1 MLYFFKAFGICF
13 LLLSNLTA
21 EVVLNTSNFSNDLD
35 GWVPWVSR
43 TDVDP
48 NFPSSSN
55 YYGQMQVGY
64 GPGNQGSRLV
74 TYNQTAAWTGN
85 YIDKAVTRM
94 QMNFFN
100 DSPYDTVFL
109 RVAISDGA
117 SPQVEGSNWWI
128 SKTPVE
134 YAPLSGWSF
143 ASFDINEA
151 SMKRG
156 GVINGQPGV
165 LTFNDTL
172 LNIQTVRILS
182 SVLGGSGVGDQ
193 LYGVVGLDDIQLISV
208 AIPEPNTALFNR
220 AIALIFLLV
229 VLRKFGF
236 PLFKGE

>member
-1 MLYFFKAFGICF
+1 MFNFYKTSYFFLVIF
-13 LLLSNLTA
+13 SNLSA
-21 EVVLNTSNFSNDLD
+21 EVILNTSNFSNDLD

-43 TDVDP
+43 TYVDP
-48 NFPSSSN
+48 NLPSSSN

-74 TYNQTAAWTGN
+74 TYNRSSAWTGN

-94 QMNFFN
+94 RMNFFN

-117 SPQVEGSNWWI
+117 SPQIEGSNWWI

-134 YAPLSGWSF
+134 YAPSSGWSF

-156 GVINGQPGV
+156 GVINGQPGF
-165 LTFNDTL
+165 LSFADTL
-172 LNIQTVRILS
+172 TNIQTVRILS

-193 LYGVVGLDDIQLISV
+193 FYGVVGLDDIQLISV

-220 AIALIFLLV
+220 AIALVFLLV
-229 VLRKFGF
+229 VLRKFSF
-236 PLFKGE
+236 PHSKGE

>member
-1 MLYFFKAFGICF
+1 MLYFLKTFGIFF

-35 GWVPWVSR
+35 GWTPWVSR
-43 TDVDP
+43 TDIDP
-48 NFPSSSN
+48 NLPSSSN

-74 TYNQTAAWTGN
+74 TYNRSSAWTGN

-100 DSPYDTVFL
+100 DSPFDTVFL

-117 SPQVEGSNWWI
+117 SPQIEGSNWWI

-134 YAPLSGWSF
+134 YAPGSGWSM

-156 GVINGQPGV
+156 GVINGQPGF
-165 LTFNDTL
+165 LSFTDTL
-172 LNIQTVRILS
+172 ANIQTVRILS

-193 LYGVVGLDDIQLISV
+193 LYGTVGIDDIQLMAI
-208 AIPEPNTALFNR
+208 AIPEPNTMLFTQ
-220 AIALIFLLV
+220 AGSLIFLLV
-229 VLRKFGF
+229 LFRKFS
-236 PLFKGE
+236 LFRTKGE

>member
-1 MLYFFKAFGICF
+1 MLYFLKAFGIFF

-43 TDVDP
+43 TDIDP
-48 NFPSSSN
+48 NLPSSSN

-74 TYNQTAAWTGN
+74 TYNRSSAWTGN

-117 SPQVEGSNWWI
+117 SPQIEGSNWWI
-128 SKTPVE
+128 SKIPVE

-165 LTFNDTL
+165 LSFNDTL

-193 LYGVVGLDDIQLISV
+193 LYGVVGFDDIQLISV

-220 AIALIFLLV
+220 AIALVFLLV
-229 VLRKFGF
+229 VFRKFSF
-236 PLFKGE
+236 PHSKGE